1 MKKVSGEGE
10 DERVERIN
18 YLPQSD
24 DVIEK
29 GDILLVIGEE
39 EDIERLSK
47 EE

>member
-1 MKKVSGEGE
+1 
-10 DERVERIN
+10 VERIN